1 MRLICPYAA
10 QGYHGRHMAKCY
22 SWRKYDICPRENGW
36 YITRWEYAA
45 GDIEVG
51 RAPTI
56 AAAKKL
62 IREDEHRRIEEIR
75 EDFERFKQRLS
86 GRRR

>member
-1 MRLICPYAA
+1 M
-10 QGYHGRHMAKCY
+10 KCY
-22 SWRKYDICPRENGW
+22 SWRKYSICPRENGW
-36 YITRWEYAA
+36 RITRWEYVD
-45 GDIEVG
+45 GDVEVG

-75 EDFERFKQRLS
+75 EDFERFKQRSERLS